1 MNLGKIYNYICLKWT
16 GNWLIMG
23 KIRKLFYAA
32 VCISLFVSVVLST
45 HAQAIEPKITD
56 ILISSNQENVLLYAR
71 LINGFK
77 PEMESAIL
85 AGVPTVFSLQ
95 LDVYQERPYVW
106 NKKINSQEIKRIIKY
121 DNLKKTFS
129 IYTTGNPEPAIFPD
143 FESAQNAMA
152 DFSGIIAT
160 PISFLER
167 GKYYYLEMK
176 IKIDKVRLPLH
187 MEYIFFFVSF
197 WDFETAW
204 YRQNFSY

>member
-1 MNLGKIYNYICLKWT
+1 MENIKNLL
-16 GNWLIMG
+16 
-23 KIRKLFYAA
+23 YAI
-32 VCISLFVSVVLST
+32 VFVSLFIFIGLPVK
-45 HAQAIEPKITD
+45 AQAIEPKIMD

-85 AGVPTVFSLQ
+85 AGVPTVFTLQ

-106 NKKINSQEIKRIIKY
+106 NKKISSQEIKRIIKY

-129 IYTTGNPEPAIFPD
+129 IYTTGNSEPAIFPD

-152 DFSGIIAT
+152 DFNGIIAT
-160 PISFLER
+160 PISFLEKR
-167 GKYYYLEMK
+167 KNYYLEMK

-197 WDFETAW
+197 WDFETDW
-204 YRQNFSY
+204 YRRNFSY

>member
-1 MNLGKIYNYICLKWT
+1 MEKIK
-16 GNWLIMG
+16 
-23 KIRKLFYAA
+23 KFFYAGIF
-32 VCISLFVSVVLST
+32 ISLFIFAGWPIK
-45 HAQAIEPKITD
+45 AQAVEPKITD
-56 ILISSNQENVLLYAR
+56 ILISNNAENVLLYAR

-85 AGVPTVFSLQ
+85 AGVPTVFTLQ
-95 LDVYQERPYVW
+95 LDVYKMRSYIW
-106 NKKINSQEIKRIIKY
+106 NKKISSHEIKRVIKY

-129 IYTTGNPEPAIFPD
+129 IYTNGNPEPSIFPD

-160 PISFLER
+160 PISYLER
-167 GKYYYLEMK
+167 GENYYLEMK

-187 MEYIFFFVSF
+187 MEYILFFVSY

-204 YRQNFSY
+204 YQQKFSY